1 MKIKSLKLLNFK
13 NYKEEDFSFSDGIN
27 VVSGENAQ
35 GKTNLLEAIF
45 YLSCVKTIHAKKERD
60 LILFNEENASLFAEV
75 ESDERNFDV
84 KIDISNAPRRIFV
97 NGVRQ
102 EKVTEYIGSVRCVL
116 FIPDDLSMIKEGPY
130 IRRRFLNIA
139 ISQLKPN
146 YLNALALYNKILEQ
160 KNKLLKQE
168 NPDDL
173 LLDIYNEKL
182 AKYGA
187 VVIKYRRDFVKELAK
202 EAAKNHFDMSKG
214 KEKLQI
220 LYKTDRYI
228 TDESDI
234 EAELYRH
241 MSERKIA
248 EKESEMSLVGPHRD
262 DIIFMINDISAK
274 DFASQGQ
281 IRTAILST
289 KLAEREVF
297 YKLCGEYP
305 ILLLDDVLSE
315 LDDARQ
321 NFVLNKIDRG
331 QVFITS
337 CENLISPILENGK
350 FFEIEKGNLKESR
363 EF

>member
-1 MKIKSLKLLNFK
+1 MKIKSLKLINFK
-13 NYKEEDFSFSDGIN
+13 NYEKEEFVFSNGVN

-60 LILFNEENASLFAEV
+60 LILFNQNGASLFAEV
-75 ESDERNFDV
+75 ESKERNFEV
-84 KIDISNAPRRIFV
+84 KIDISNAPRKIFV
-97 NGVRQ
+97 NGVRR
-102 EKVTEYIGSVRCVL
+102 EKVTEYIGSIRCVL
-116 FIPDDLSMIKEGPY
+116 FIPDDLSMIKEGPF

-146 YLNALALYNKILEQ
+146 YLNALAIYNKILVQ
-160 KNKLLKQE
+160 KNKLLKQQ
-168 NPDDL
+168 NVDDI

-182 AKYGA
+182 AKYGS
-187 VVIKYRRDFVKELAK
+187 VIIKYRRDFVESLAR
-202 EAAKNHFDMSKG
+202 EAGKNHYDMSNG
-214 KEKLQI
+214 KEILQI
-220 LYKTDRYI
+220 VYKTDRYVSG
-228 TDESDI
+228 DCDI
-234 EAELYRH
+234 ETQLYRH
-241 MSERKIA
+241 MYERKTA
-248 EKESEMSLVGPHRD
+248 EKESEMSLIGPHRD
-262 DIIFMINDISAK
+262 DLLFVINGVSAK

-297 YKLCGEYP
+297 YSLTGEYP

-315 LDDARQ
+315 LDETRQ
-321 NFVLNKIDRG
+321 NYVLNKIDCG

-337 CENLISPILENGK
+337 CENLISPVLENGK
-350 FFEIEKGNLKESR
+350 RFEIEKGSLKESR